1 MLRLAVSALAVM
13 LIHTAP
19 AAQAPADFSGQW
31 TAQAPPDSKPPRGDM
46 GSGFGTPIA
55 ISQDAGQIVIQQT
68 LFSRYDLQPP
78 VRYAF
83 ALDGSESK
91 NAVMIGHSTQVRT
104 SRAAWDG
111 AALRITTAYPAVDP
125 GSGKA
130 FTTEV
135 TYRLSLESP
144 STLVIEAT
152 RAGVLGGKPTTTRTI
167 YQKTPASP

>member
-1 MLRLAVSALAVM
+1 MLRLAVSALAVI
-13 LIHTAP
+13 LVHTAP
-19 AAQAPADFSGQW
+19 TAQAPADFSGQW
-31 TAQAPPDSKPPRGDM
+31 TAQAPAESKPPRGDM
-46 GSGFGTPIA
+46 GSGFGSPIA
-55 ISQDAGQIVIQQT
+55 ISQDARQLVIDQT

-91 NAVMIGHSTQVRT
+91 NAVMIGHATQIRT

-111 AALRITTAYPAVDP
+111 TALRVTTSYPAVDP

-130 FTTEV
+130 FTTDV

-144 STLVIEAT
+144 ATLVIEAT
-152 RAGVLGGKPTTTRTI
+152 RAGVLGGKPTTTRTV
-167 YQKTPASP
+167 YQKAPGAP

>member
-1 MLRLAVSALAVM
+1 MMLAA
-13 LIHTAP
+13 AP
-19 AAQAPADFSGQW
+19 LAAQAPADFSGQW
-31 TAQAPPDSKPPRGDM
+31 TSAPGAKGDM
-46 GSGFGTPIA
+46 GSGFGSPIA
-55 ISQDAGQIVIQQT
+55 ISQDAKQLVIEQT

-91 NAVMIGHSTQVRT
+91 NAVMIGHATQVRT

-111 AALRITTAYPAVDP
+111 AALRLATTYPAIDP

-144 STLVIEAT
+144 ATLVIEAT
-152 RAGVLGGKPTTTRTI
+152 RAGVLGGQATTTRTV
-167 YQKTPASP
+167 YQKAG